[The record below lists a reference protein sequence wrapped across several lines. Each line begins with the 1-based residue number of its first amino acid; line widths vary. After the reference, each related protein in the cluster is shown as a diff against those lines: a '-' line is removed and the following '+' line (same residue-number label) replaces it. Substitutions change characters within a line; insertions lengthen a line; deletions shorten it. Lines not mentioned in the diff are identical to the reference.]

1 MSLKKILLLIM
12 LSIAPITISGC
23 EEKKDCNIYEGL
35 VAEKIFIKSYT
46 YTTYTWN
53 GKIMLPVNH
62 YVPDK
67 YYIVI
72 YKNEKTDKH
81 RVSKE
86 FYDNCDVGSIIT
98 ITEKDIIE

>member
-1 MSLKKILLLIM
+1 MKKILLVIM
-12 LSIAPITISGC
+12 LLIAPITISGC
-23 EEKKDCNIYEGL
+23 EEKEDCNLYDGL
-35 VAEKIFIKSYT
+35 VAEKIFTKAHS
-46 YTTYTWN
+46 YTTYTWS
-53 GKIMLPVNH
+53 GKIMIPVHH
-62 YVPDK
+62 YVPDQ

-98 ITEKDIIE
+98 ITEEDIIE